1 MQLMGGRIE
10 VQSVYGEGST
20 FIIYLPQKIG
30 EGGHVGNFEEKY
42 KDVLYFSSFFV
53 PLTSNLWQLHI
64 MRTKGEYIELLK
76 KHMSVLKQQFGIRS
90 MCIFGSVARDEQG
103 SDSDVDVCV
112 EMEPDIYVLV
122 ALKQFLEKLFGCSV
136 DVVRRHRNMNKLLE
150 EQIERDALYVF

>member
-1 MQLMGGRIE
+1 
-10 VQSVYGEGST
+10 
-20 FIIYLPQKIG
+20 
-30 EGGHVGNFEEKY
+30 
-42 KDVLYFSSFFV
+42 
-53 PLTSNLWQLHI
+53 
-64 MRTKGEYIELLK
+64 MRTKTEYIELLR

-136 DVVRRHRNMNKLLE
+136 DVVRKHRNINKLLDK
-150 EQIERDALYVF
+150 QIERDAVYVF